1 MAKCSDELLIEVELF
16 RDEDDGHQALQQGS
30 LGTRKAVLEIGDPI
44 SHLKHKV

>member
-1 MAKCSDELLIEVELF
+1 
-16 RDEDDGHQALQQGS
+16 LQQGS